1 MQGIS
6 NNKKTAKKG
15 IPYTLSLSIEERMV
29 FIANLIID
37 RLEDDSTLWSIN
49 QNSKGVKDANSKQ
62 NS

>member
-1 MQGIS
+1 MQGTP

-15 IPYTLSLSIEERMV
+15 VPYTLSLPIEERMV

-37 RLEDDSTLWSIN
+37 NLEDDSTFWLTN
-49 QNSKGVKDANSKQ
+49 KNSKGVKDANSKQ

>member
-1 MQGIS
+1 MQGTPS
-6 NNKKTAKKG
+6 NKKTAKKG

-37 RLEDDSTLWSIN
+37 NLEDDSTFWSTN
-49 QNSKGVKDANSKQ
+49 NNSKGVKDANSKQ